1 MSAQRFSTGKQ
12 FIWQGT
18 VYEVKRLLPRGMIS
32 IENVQTAE
40 SHIVPFADLAQDL
53 FAGELHFVVQR
64 GITGQAATGKQATLS
79 DYPPHLQALAEYR
92 AEIIR
97 PLLSL
102 GPNERTR
109 EMVATRVAEIKQAR
123 QASASFPTTAISIAS
138 IYRWIRDYEQSG
150 NDIRALVGNSQ
161 QQGGKQQARLEDEA
175 EAIVRVV
182 IQDRYYVSE
191 KVTCDDIYLEVA
203 LRIEEENRF
212 RHEAEKL
219 AAPSRTTIWRRID
232 ALDEMGKLIAKRG
245 KRIAKRQSTQYGK
258 VEYPTTPLER
268 VEIDHTPMDII
279 VVDGK
284 DNLPLGRPTFTY
296 CLDTTT
302 RYPLGFY
309 VGFEPP
315 SYLTVMECLH
325 HAILA
330 KGNVREKHGTQ
341 HNWIACGIPA
351 ALIIDNGKEFIGVDL
366 LDTCNS
372 LGIELDQM
380 PIRTPYFKAAVERMF
395 GTINTGLLHTL
406 PGTTFSNPQQRGDYK
421 SEKEACIDL
430 EDLDNA
436 LHIFLLDIYAESF
449 HRGLGDIPAR
459 RWESITREGFFPRLP
474 ASAEEL
480 KILLGRIAHRVIQPY
495 GIEFMRLRYNSQD
508 LAPLRTSLDGAKVKI
523 KYDPTDLGCI
533 HVYDPQK
540 QVYIEVE
547 CLDREYAQGLSLW
560 KHRVILNLARKEQ
573 AKVDILGLARAK
585 RRIQEI
591 VERSKADKKIRSR
604 SRIARWKTGG
614 KPVTRGEEND
624 SPSLDETVP
633 LLSPTSPETQPDSP
647 SLGLDLSVDP
657 DDLENEEWS
666 AGYDLPNTSYSD
678 SLR

>member
-12 FIWQGT
+12 FIWQGA
-18 VYEVKRLLPRGMIS
+18 VYKVKRLLPGSMIS
-32 IENVQTAE
+32 IEDVQTTE
-40 SHIVPFADLAQDL
+40 SHIVPFADLAQAL

-64 GITGQAATGKQATLS
+64 GIAGQTATGRQATLS
-79 DYPPHLQALAEYR
+79 DYPPHLHAVAEYR
-92 AEIIR
+92 LDVIR

-102 GPNERTR
+102 GSTERTR
-109 EMVATRVAEIKQAR
+109 EMVAARVAEIKQVR
-123 QASASFPTTAISIAS
+123 QTGESFPTTTISIAS

-150 NDIRALVGNSQ
+150 NDIRVLVGNSQ
-161 QQGGKQQARLEDEA
+161 HQGGKRQSRLEDDT
-175 EAIVRVV
+175 EAIVGAV

-191 KVTCDDIYLEVA
+191 KITCDDIYLEVA

-212 RHEAEKL
+212 RHEGEKL

-232 ALDEMGKLIAKRG
+232 ALDEMEKLVAKRG
-245 KRIAKRQSTQYGK
+245 KRIAKRQLTQYGK
-258 VEYPTTPLER
+258 MEYPLIPLER

-284 DNLPLGRPTFTY
+284 DNLPLGRPTLTY

-309 VGFEPP
+309 VGFDPP

-325 HAILA
+325 HSILT
-330 KGNVREKHGTQ
+330 KGNVREKYGTQ
-341 HNWIACGIPA
+341 HDWIACGIPA

-366 LDTCNS
+366 LDACNS
-372 LGIELDQM
+372 LGVELDQM
-380 PIRTPYFKAAVERMF
+380 PIRTPHFKATVERMF

-421 SEKEACIDL
+421 SAEEACIDL
-430 EDLDNA
+430 EDLNNV
-436 LHIFLLDIYAESF
+436 LHTFLLDIYAESF

-459 RWESITREGFFPRLP
+459 RWESITQEGFFPRLP
-474 ASAEEL
+474 MSAEEL
-480 KILLGRIAHRVIQPY
+480 KILLGRVAYRVIQPY
-495 GIEFMRLRYNSQD
+495 GIEFMRLRYNSRD
-508 LAPLRTSLDGAKVKI
+508 LAPLRTHLDGTKAKI

-533 HVYDPQK
+533 HVYDPQE
-540 QVYIEVE
+540 QVYIAVK

-573 AKVDILGLARAK
+573 AKVDILSLARAK

-591 VERSKADKKIRSR
+591 VEKSKSDKRIKSR
-604 SRIARWKTGG
+604 SRIARWETGG
-614 KPVTRGEEND
+614 KPVGRGEQND
-624 SPSLDETVP
+624 SSPLDETIP
-633 LLSPTSPETQPDSP
+633 LPSPPSRQTQPDLP
-647 SLGLDLSVDP
+647 LGLDLSVTL
-657 DDLENEEWS
+657 DDLENKEWS
-666 AGYDLPNTSYSD
+666 AGYDLPNTSQSD
-678 SLR
+678 R